1 MTSLKTHFT
10 VSSNFNPGLGGSVYF
25 SWPDPNAPQSWQY
38 LGYISNDK
46 PSAVF
51 KVRNF
56 KIEPSP
62 FSHPTPGFGFNQT
75 AVSHVA
81 QIGISIDPL
90 IDIKDMTPCISLSND
105 HMATFA
111 TKTAE
116 NLFNF
121 VSSFSKNVPGTN
133 EQVVPLTVVQTWYQN
148 YLKKIEMN
156 PNFLKN

>member
-1 MTSLKTHFT
+1 M
-10 VSSNFNPGLGGSVYF
+10 
-25 SWPDPNAPQSWQY
+25 
-38 LGYISNDK
+38 
-46 PSAVF
+46 F
-51 KVRNF
+51 KVKNLRT
-56 KIEPSP
+56 EPAS
-62 FSHPTPGFGFNQT
+62 FSNPTPGFGFNQT

-81 QIGISIDPL
+81 QIGISVDPL
-90 IDIKDMTPCISLSND
+90 NEIKDMTPSLSLSND

-121 VSSFSKNVPGTN
+121 VSSFSKNVSGTN

-156 PNFLKN
+156 PSFWKN